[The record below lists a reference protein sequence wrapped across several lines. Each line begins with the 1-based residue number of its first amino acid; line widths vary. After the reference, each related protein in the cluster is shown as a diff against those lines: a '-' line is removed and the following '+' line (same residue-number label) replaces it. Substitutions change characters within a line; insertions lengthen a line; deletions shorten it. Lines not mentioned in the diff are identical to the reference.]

1 MPVTRVPIINRFG
14 VISTSYHEELL
25 KHSSK
30 SINEVNIEKPR
41 KPLLITKEFIKK
53 FNDTENPEEKKHLQD
68 QAKKMLFR
76 CKRRLGLSSLGVGSH
91 VDLPAAW
98 TEAVYLAQCKGE
110 VQEEALNMLCTSLDH
125 ASLNYSHLTTLF
137 FIAESVLYRICC
149 DASQKSYLYSSEI
162 KLTKIGF
169 LTFLRLFVYHLYG
182 NLEGFEEQLIRL
194 QPYLYALY
202 FCGVSYSKYPN
213 ILSSLNFIQKTGE
226 VICFPQRLNEARVDP
241 NTKQD
246 LDFPDMKDISKPYS
260 KKQEVSHL
268 LWHCIVVWSCVQHQR
283 SQLNE
288 VLEHLLMHKEQL
300 KKKLWLDS
308 VLGLFILGD
317 AAKLNISCLKVLMNL
332 GKDFI
337 SSCMSPQKQEENK
350 DNDFSWQWIIAY
362 IYTTVL
368 GDICLHATTSSLR
381 KIAFMGFNDCE
392 NLSKYLELRN
402 TKSTEPVEL
411 KEGNFLDL
419 LKYFSS
425 QISDNCCQMTWT
437 VYYGLVYNLVKM
449 TRELCGDER
458 QDGLRNLLWKTLQRV
473 KEDEKDKR
481 ILNAVDIAEAEL
493 NDTINPFICS
503 TVKAPRNQT
512 FFKYVGC
519 RLACALSK
527 LFLPP
532 VVPSSLLLK
541 RHEKEQKQMTYQT
554 PKQYQMEKK
563 VIHIFFRERHPEEEL
578 VRPYPDIVTRAD
590 MALRTI
596 VEKQWEKDQQIRL
609 REEEILL
616 AQEMKQKRKEELE
629 RYRAMMKRREEKIH
643 KTTKPYVLPG
653 QTPSEESEPMS
664 SSSSNLSPEEI
675 YCIGKQN
682 YDRLGDT

>member
-1 MPVTRVPIINRFG
+1 MPFTRVPVINKFG

-25 KHSSK
+25 KQSSK
-30 SINEVNIEKPR
+30 TITEVNIEKPR
-41 KPLLITKEFIKK
+41 KSLLITKEFIKK
-53 FNDTENPEEKKHLQD
+53 FNNTENPQDKKLLQD
-68 QAKKMLFR
+68 QAIKMLFR
-76 CKRRLGLSSLGVGSH
+76 CKRRLGLSSLGVGRH

-98 TEAVYLAQCKGE
+98 TEAIYLAQCKGE
-110 VQEEALNMLCTSLDH
+110 IQEEALNMLCTSLDH
-125 ASLNYSHLTTLF
+125 ACLNFSHLTTLF

-169 LTFLRLFVYHLYG
+169 LTFLRLLVYRLYG

-194 QPYLYALY
+194 HPYLYALC
-202 FCGVSYSKYPN
+202 FCDVTYSKYPN
-213 ILSSLNFIQKTGE
+213 ILSSVAFIQKTGE
-226 VICFPQRLNEARVDP
+226 VICNPKGFSEAHVDA

-246 LDFPDMKDISKPYS
+246 LDFPGMRDKSKPS
-260 KKQEVSHL
+260 PKRQEVSHL
-268 LWHCIVVWSCVQHQR
+268 LWHCVVVWSCVQNHR

-300 KKKLWLDS
+300 HKKSWLDS
-308 VLGLFILGD
+308 ILGLFVLGD
-317 AAKLNISCLKVLMNL
+317 AAKLSTSCLKVLMNL
-332 GKDFI
+332 GKYFI

-350 DNDFSWQWIIAY
+350 DNDSSREWIIAY
-362 IYTTVL
+362 MYTTIL

-381 KIAFMGFNDCE
+381 KIAFMGFGDCE
-392 NLSKYLELRN
+392 NLSEYLKLRN

-411 KEGNFLDL
+411 KAANFLDL
-419 LKYFSS
+419 LKYFTS

-449 TRELCGDER
+449 TRELYGDER

-481 ILNAVDIAEAEL
+481 ILNAIDIAEAEL

-503 TVKAPRNQT
+503 TIKAPRNQT
-512 FFKYVGC
+512 FFQYIGC
-519 RLACALSK
+519 RLAHALSK
-527 LFLPP
+527 LLLPP
-532 VVPSSLLLK
+532 VGSSSLLLK
-541 RHEKEQKQMTYQT
+541 RYEKKEKQMKYQI

-563 VIHIFFRERHPEEEL
+563 IIRLYFRERYPEKEII
-578 VRPYPDIVTRAD
+578 RPYPDIVTRAD
-590 MALRTI
+590 MALRAI

-609 REEEILL
+609 REEQILL
-616 AQEMKQKRKEELE
+616 DQERKQKRKEERK

-653 QTPSEESEPMS
+653 QIPSEEHKLMTN
-664 SSSSNLSPEEI
+664 SSSSNDPRDKETYSV
-675 YCIGKQN
+675 GKLY
-682 YDRLGDT
+682 YD